1 MITAKYC
8 IYRDINQ
15 NNGICCKCPCTL
27 SSDFCIK
34 HIHIKNPIYNYIM
47 KQNPQSIHSG
57 VFLIDIIKVYFYM
70 YISNVEDRER
80 LITAFIKNKTKLYN
94 IGIQLGMKI
103 IGRYSKRKVL
113 ACIIDKLEWHCFI
126 CKLSR
131 TNRIIGKL
139 QRAWKKYMS
148 KITGSVLGEPLNEFE
163 IFTFDNVLDIEHPF
177 YILDDRHVYCF
188 DCMNLYYH
196 IKTNG
201 SLNPY
206 TKNTISETTINR
218 MYHYMFIKDL
228 CFDDEY
234 YRWQSTINAYTDV
247 SIKLDSLG
255 YYTDIRW
262 YTELDYD
269 TLINILNTYHT
280 YVSDS
285 TYMCCEN
292 FEDIYPEYVYKFCN
306 MVLEMLDDEDASTYG
321 FILYKA
327 LVENSDIFGSNSP
340 DWILS

>member
-201 SLNPY
+201 SINPY

-218 MYHYMFIKDL
+218 MY
-228 CFDDEY
+228 
-234 YRWQSTINAYTDV
+234 N
-247 SIKLDSLG
+247 
-255 YYTDIRW
+255 
-262 YTELDYD
+262 
-269 TLINILNTYHT
+269 
-280 YVSDS
+280 
-285 TYMCCEN
+285 
-292 FEDIYPEYVYKFCN
+292 
-306 MVLEMLDDEDASTYG
+306 
-321 FILYKA
+321 
-327 LVENSDIFGSNSP
+327 
-340 DWILS
+340 